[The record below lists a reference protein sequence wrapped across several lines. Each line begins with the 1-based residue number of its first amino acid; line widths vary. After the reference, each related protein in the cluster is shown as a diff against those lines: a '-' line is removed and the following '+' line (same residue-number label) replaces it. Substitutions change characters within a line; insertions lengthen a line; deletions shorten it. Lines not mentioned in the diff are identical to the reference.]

1 MVTFCK
7 FPQKYF
13 IRFVFFLSS
22 TGDNLSPLHP
32 THHQPHPA
40 QINLSPTISTPTFS
54 AQPERKCQK
63 KLQTYQTFA
72 LPNPHSPRARAQYLR
87 VRAGTRGNIR
97 AARSGCARPRRR
109 VYNIAA
115 GLASCCWAG
124 VLLLGWRPAAG
135 LASCCLAGG
144 LLPGWRAAARLAGC
158 CRAGVLLPGWR
169 AAAGLAGCCRA
180 GGLLPGWRSGPIL
193 CSLCKLHSC
202 TP

>member
-40 QINLSPTISTPTFS
+40 QINLFPTVSTPAFS
-54 AQPERKCQK
+54 APPERKCQK
-63 KLQTYQTFA
+63 KLQTCQTFA
-72 LPNPHSPRARAQYLR
+72 LLNPHSPRARAQYLR
-87 VRAGTRGNIR
+87 GRAGARGNIR

-115 GLASCCWAG
+115 GL
-124 VLLLGWRPAAG
+124 VI
-135 LASCCLAGG
+135 
-144 LLPGWRAAARLAGC
+144 C

-169 AAAGLAGCCRA
+169 AAAGLVICCRA
-180 GGLLPGWRSGPIL
+180 GDPARSCAACANCTVALRSAL
-193 CSLCKLHSC
+193 CNSPNC